1 MKSFCTAKAFISFC
15 LLYSKSQMLSLLE
28 KKIRNKHDVIQ
39 SSCYFLYEQTETVEE
54 PIEDEEEEA
63 KPDKDEEDDEEAE
76 VEEEK
81 EDKPKTRSVTK
92 TNWDWELINDT
103 KPIWTRK

>member
-1 MKSFCTAKAFISFC
+1 MSGFC
-15 LLYSKSQMLSLLE
+15 L
-28 KKIRNKHDVIQ
+28 
-39 SSCYFLYEQTETVEE
+39 QTETVEE
-54 PIEDEEEEA
+54 PIEDEEEAEKPA
-63 KPDKDEEDDEEAE
+63 KSEDEDDEDAE

-103 KPIWTRK
+103 KPIWTRKWVLCKDVSSQPVYWSSQSFVVFKVAGSLGT